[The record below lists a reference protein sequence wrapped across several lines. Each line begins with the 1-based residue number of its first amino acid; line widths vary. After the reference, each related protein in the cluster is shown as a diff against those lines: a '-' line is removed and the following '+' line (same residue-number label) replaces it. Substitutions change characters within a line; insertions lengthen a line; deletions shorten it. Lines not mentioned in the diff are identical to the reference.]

1 MYIIGP
7 KHKPQDN
14 HYDIKKIKLDRLYL
28 FLGQYLE
35 PVDELHPGCIF
46 SLGGLENYVIKTA
59 TISNC
64 FDCPSI
70 IPRNINKNSI
80 IKVSIIA
87 NDIKDMPALV
97 EGLKK
102 LNKSDPAV
110 DYYVQDNGEHILV
123 TSGEVHLERCVKDLE
138 DQLAKVKFKV

>member
-1 MYIIGP
+1 M
-7 KHKPQDN
+7 
-14 HYDIKKIKLDRLYL
+14 
-28 FLGQYLE
+28 GQYLE
-35 PVDELHPGCIF
+35 PVDELYPGCIF
-46 SLGGLENYVIKTA
+46 SIGGLENYVIKTA

-64 FDCPSI
+64 FECPSI

-80 IKVSIIA
+80 IKNSIISD
-87 NDIKDMPALV
+87 DIKDMPMLV

-110 DYYVQDNGEHILV
+110 DYYVQENGEHILV

-138 DQLAKVKFKV
+138 DQLAKVKFKVISNFISRFQNLW